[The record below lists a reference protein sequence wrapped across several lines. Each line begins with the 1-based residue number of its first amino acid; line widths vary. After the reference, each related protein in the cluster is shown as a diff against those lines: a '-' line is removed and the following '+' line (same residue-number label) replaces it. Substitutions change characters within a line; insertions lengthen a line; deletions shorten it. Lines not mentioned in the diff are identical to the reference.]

1 MRAKKWTVN
10 ERTVVVDVADRVIAE
25 PIITSLLVVDD
36 AGEVHAAYRWYA
48 TKDTVLECY
57 ETDQELATEVVLVP
71 TGDARKKVVDL
82 AVAAL
87 KGVLIRSEKGDTIE
101 IVTNDIAVANDVT
114 AAIDT
119 AWETLKQL
127 VSVN

>member
-1 MRAKKWTVN
+1 MKAKKWTVN
-10 ERTVVVDVADRVIAE
+10 GRAVVVEYTDRVIAE
-25 PIITSLLVVDD
+25 PIITSLLIVDD

-48 TKDTVLECY
+48 VKEVVLECY
-57 ETDQELATEVVLVP
+57 ESDQELATEVILVP

-82 AVAAL
+82 TIAAL
-87 KGVLIRSEKGDTIE
+87 KGALLRSEKGDTIE
-101 IVTNDIAVANDVT
+101 IVTNDIAVADDVI
-114 AAIDT
+114 AAVNA

>member
-1 MRAKKWTVN
+1 M
-10 ERTVVVDVADRVIAE
+10 VVEYTDRVIAE
-25 PIITSLLVVDD
+25 PIITSLLIVDD
-36 AGEVHAAYRWYA
+36 MGEVHAAYRWYA
-48 TKDTVLECY
+48 TKDVVLECY
-57 ETDQELATEVVLVP
+57 ESEQEMATEVVLVP

-82 AVAAL
+82 AIAAL
-87 KGVLIRSEKGDTIE
+87 KGALLRSEKGDTVE
-101 IVTNDIAVANDVT
+101 IVTNDIAVANDVA